1 MRQKSKPNHALREKL
16 GRRIRDLR
24 KAAGFSQEDLGFKAN
39 IHRTYIGSVERGEQN
54 ISLDNIGKLAKSL
67 KIPLSDLFLKI

>member
-39 IHRTYIGSVERGEQN
+39 YPPNLYWFRPESQSAGQ
-54 ISLDNIGKLAKSL
+54 GKN
-67 KIPLSDLFLKI
+67 